1 MSAKLQIS
9 SRENLAVP
17 AKEWYLNVWIFV
29 RNLLANKTKVCY
41 GKGDGVKEKRKARE
55 RLFGGRQICENV
67 KETWRKSA
75 EEKRLFRGK
84 TLKPSLASPPE
95 SKRSLSELPQVLSG
109 SAVKKREQVSFYPQN
124 SHLSYLFGNPPLLE
138 GAHDLL
144 QPYTR

>member
-84 TLKPSLASPPE
+84 TLKPSLASPLE
-95 SKRSLSELPQVLSG
+95 SKDLSLNCLRS
-109 SAVKKREQVSFYPQN
+109 
-124 SHLSYLFGNPPLLE
+124 
-138 GAHDLL
+138 
-144 QPYTR
+144 